1 MKIQGS
7 EVKRYL
13 KNVSVRY
20 IYGKMLILTF
30 EDSEEEI
37 LNHIISCV
45 NTGARAFQVIENA
58 KTNLSYG
65 DIVILLDKRELFRKQ
80 EKIDL
85 SFIEFEI
92 LHLLMRSPG
101 RVFSKEQIYDII
113 WNEPYSGDYNVV
125 MRHICNIREKIE
137 DDPGQ
142 PMYIQTVRG
151 VGYRFNGN
159 LGSK

>member
-1 MKIQGS
+1 MLEGS
-7 EVKRYL
+7 E
-13 KNVSVRY
+13 N
-20 IYGKMLILTF
+20 IGKILLISF
-30 EDSEEEI
+30 NDNEEEI
-37 LNHIISCV
+37 IESVLAALG
-45 NTGARAFQVIENA
+45 TGRNIYCDENNI
-58 KTNLSYG
+58 KPLKIHYG

-125 MRHICNIREKIE
+125 MRHICNIREKKTNLSE
-137 DDPGQ
+137 VSVTFGC
-142 PMYIQTVRG
+142 YTENEG
-151 VGYRFNGN
+151 V
-159 LGSK
+159 

>member
-1 MKIQGS
+1 
-7 EVKRYL
+7 
-13 KNVSVRY
+13 
-20 IYGKMLILTF
+20 MLILTF

-45 NTGARAFQVIENA
+45 NTGVRVFQVIENA

-137 DDPGQ
+137 DDPGH
-142 PMYIQTVRG
+142 PVYIQTVRG

-159 LGSK
+159 LGSE

>member
-1 MKIQGS
+1 
-7 EVKRYL
+7 
-13 KNVSVRY
+13 
-20 IYGKMLILTF
+20 MLILTF

-101 RVFSKEQIYDII
+101 RVSSKEQIYDII

-142 PMYIQTVRG
+142 PLYIQTVRG

-159 LGSK
+159 LGSE

>member
-1 MKIQGS
+1 
-7 EVKRYL
+7 
-13 KNVSVRY
+13 
-20 IYGKMLILTF
+20 MLILTF

-137 DDPGQ
+137 DDPGH
-142 PMYIQTVRG
+142 PLYIQTVRG
-151 VGYRFNGN
+151 VGYRFNGRGCKN
-159 LGSK
+159 SCVYGK